1 MPAQHKVLMADRR
14 FDEVDAA
21 IRPAGA
27 PDDGRLGEDGRLLSV
42 RIADEIRR
50 AVLDGEM
57 RPGTRVGQ
65 EWLAAKFGASRIP
78 VREALRQLQS
88 EGLVVLAPN
97 RGGWIADVTSQ
108 ESIEVYKIREV
119 LEPLAVSESVPRL
132 TDEDIASLEATML
145 RLEHVDTVQEYIP
158 LDREFHLKT
167 YSRAPMPHLRDM
179 IERYWNSTQH
189 FRRWFVKDSLAKDGF
204 PFSDP
209 QHLMLMEAIRSRDAD
224 AASSLVRLHI
234 RRTRL
239 LIETMVNSAT
249 PAPPTDTRPR
259 IRREPRNPHE
269 PPIDLPTSA
278 R

>member
-1 MPAQHKVLMADRR
+1 MS
-14 FDEVDAA
+14 DARPDP
-21 IRPAGA
+21 RPAATAVAVAAADPGRG
-27 PDDGRLGEDGRLLSV
+27 DDDGRLLSV

-57 RPGTRVGQ
+57 LPGMRVGQ
-65 EWLAAKFGASRIP
+65 EWLATKFGASRIP

-119 LEPLAVSESVPRL
+119 LEPLAVAESVPRL
-132 TDEDIASLEATML
+132 TDDDIASLEATMQ
-145 RLEHVDTVQEYIP
+145 RLEQVASVQEYIP

-189 FRRWFVKDSLAKDGF
+189 FRRWFVKDSLAKDGL

-209 QHLMLMEAIRSRDAD
+209 QHLMLMEAIRNRDAD
-224 AASSLVRLHI
+224 AASALVRLHI

-239 LIETMVNSAT
+239 LIEAMVKAAAPL
-249 PAPPTDTRPR
+249 PASPSRRR
-259 IRREPRNPHE
+259 IRRETPETPALHE
-269 PPIDLPTSA
+269 PPTDPTHPFTA
-278 R
+278 

>member
-1 MPAQHKVLMADRR
+1 MSDGKS
-14 FDEVDAA
+14 DEGPGSA
-21 IRPAGA
+21 RHAGA
-27 PDDGRLGEDGRLLSV
+27 DDVARIEEDGRLLSV

-57 RPGTRVGQ
+57 LPGTRVGQ
-65 EWLAAKFGASRIP
+65 EWLAAKFCASRIP

-97 RGGWIADVTSQ
+97 RGGWIADITSH

-119 LEPLAVSESVPRL
+119 LEPLAISESVPKL
-132 TDEDIASLEATML
+132 TDEDIASLEAMMQ
-145 RLEHVDTVQEYIP
+145 RLEQAGSVQEYIP

-189 FRRWFVKDSLAKDGF
+189 FRRWFVKDSLAKDGL

-224 AASSLVRLHI
+224 AASALVRLHI

-239 LIETMVNSAT
+239 LIEATVNAAA
-249 PAPPTDTRPR
+249 PAPAMPARR
-259 IRREPRNPHE
+259 RVRRETLKPQTSHE
-269 PPIDLPTSA
+269 PRTVPGKPFTA
-278 R
+278 

>member
-1 MPAQHKVLMADRR
+1 MADGR
-14 FDEVDAA
+14 FDEAA
-21 IRPAGA
+21 GPGGHAGA
-27 PDDGRLGEDGRLLSV
+27 IEVAGIEEDGRLLSV

-119 LEPLAVSESVPRL
+119 LEPLAISESVPWL
-132 TDEDIASLEATML
+132 TDEDIASLEATMR
-145 RLEHVDTVQEYIP
+145 RLEQVGSVQEYIP

-167 YSRAPMPHLRDM
+167 YSRAPMPHLREM

-189 FRRWFVKDSLAKDGF
+189 FRRWFVKDSLAKDGL

-209 QHLMLMEAIRSRDAD
+209 QHLMLMEAIRARDAD

-239 LIETMVNSAT
+239 LIETMVNAAT
-249 PAPPTDTRPR
+249 PVPAPPARVR
-259 IRREPRNPHE
+259 IRRETPQPQTSHE
-269 PPIDLPTSA
+269 PPTAPRA
-278 R
+278 PRA